1 MLSRV
6 ELYRFVLSPRIL
18 VVALALGA
26 AGCSS
31 DTTRFNEGPFS
42 NPFGS
47 GQPEATGSLPQSRP
61 SVAAAAPVGRVESRP
76 MPQMQGSALPP
87 PSSSYPSQSSYPP
100 PRHTAEASLPPRA
113 PADNWQMKGG
123 NTIVVKHG
131 ETLSSLSRQHHV
143 PASAILQANH
153 LSTPS
158 IRVGQRLVIPQF
170 GRETAPLRRVANAG
184 TPAPIAHRE
193 SAAPRL
199 TAPATQAATGGA
211 MIVGQ
216 GDTLAK
222 IAHRTRV
229 SVNDLARAN
238 NLDVHARLHPG
249 TRLTIPAHTAAAA
262 AIPTVP
268 AHEPAKVASV
278 EPAQSA
284 RMLTPAAETPKVEHG
299 PKEKDVTNATP
310 AFRWPVRGR
319 IIAGF
324 GPKSNGTQ
332 NDGINLAVPEGTPVK
347 AADDGVVAYSGN
359 ELKGYGNLVL
369 IRHPNG
375 YVTAYANASELLV
388 KRGDTVKRG
397 QVIAKAGQTGNV
409 TSPQLHFEIRKGST
423 PVDPRQFLA
432 GA

>member
-18 VVALALGA
+18 VVALAFGA

-31 DTTRFNEGPFS
+31 DTSRFNENPFS
-42 NPFGS
+42 SGT

-87 PSSSYPSQSSYPP
+87 PSSSYPSQSSYPS
-100 PRHTAEASLPPRA
+100 PRHTAEAALPSRA
-113 PADNWQMKGG
+113 PAANWQMKGG

-170 GRETAPLRRVANAG
+170 GRETAPVRQVA
-184 TPAPIAHRE
+184 
-193 SAAPRL
+193 SAAGPVPVARREPVAPRV
-199 TAPATQAATGGA
+199 TAPATQAAAGGA

-222 IAHRTRV
+222 IAHRSRV

-249 TRLTIPAHTAAAA
+249 TRLTIPAHTATAA
-262 AIPTVP
+262 AIPTAP

-278 EPAQSA
+278 APAESA
-284 RMLTPAAETPKVEHG
+284 RMLTPATETPKVEHG
-299 PKEKDVTNATP
+299 AKEKDVTNATP

-324 GPKSNGTQ
+324 GPKPNGAQ

-375 YVTAYANASELLV
+375 YVTAYAHASELLV
-388 KRGDTVKRG
+388 KRGEAIKRG

-423 PVDPRQFLA
+423 PVDPRQFLN